1 MKTLLIGSLALAS
14 LLTIYIYFSENAVGV
29 LAKTTKA
36 KGEEILLKK
45 EIGIEELKDSIEEQK
60 NLLLKAQLKVK
71 RIEEFQAGF
80 TKLSNHEIE
89 KEIEL
94 KQKILS
100 AENLIGKANSNNLD
114 EKSSMR
120 LVEVMRQNQALN
132 IVLLER
138 KLKRF
143 ERNYL

>member
-14 LLTIYIYFSENAVGV
+14 LLTIYIYFSENAGGV
-29 LAKTTKA
+29 LTKTTKV

-80 TKLSNHEIE
+80 TKLSNREIE